1 MESNILKRL
10 REWFKKN
17 AAMLPWRPA
26 DLDAPRDPYAVWIS
40 ETMLQQTQVATVR
53 DYYIKWMKRFPDI
66 ETLAKAN
73 EEDVFRYW
81 QGLGYYSR
89 ARNILRTAKTVS
101 GSYRPAASRMTSEG
115 AQAHIARCEMPNARC
130 EMPDASVRCEMPRTR
145 KELEALPGI
154 GAYTAGA
161 ILSLAYHQREA
172 ILDGNLVRIF
182 ARFYALDFL
191 PTDKASAGK
200 KEGCAE
206 AYWKYARD
214 VADSPKAYMHNE
226 ALMELGRTVCRSKN
240 PECANCP
247 LSGGCRAFAEGR
259 TGEFPPKRK
268 SAQREWRGTALVVE
282 SADGKLLAVSAGQ
295 AFLAGQATLPH
306 FEHSRNAT
314 AGIPAEAE
322 AYFNADNVV
331 SIKECGSF
339 RHNITVHKIEC
350 NVLHVKL
357 STKAS
362 KCVASS
368 GKKINPRFNATWV
381 KKEDA
386 AKAFAN
392 SFSLKALKNVF

>member
-73 EEDVFRYW
+73 EEEVFRYW

-89 ARNILRTAKTVS
+89 ARNILRTAKAVS
-101 GSYRPAASRMTSEG
+101 GSYRPSRGSRMTDEG
-115 AQAHIARCEMPNARC
+115 SQAHVA
-130 EMPDASVRCEMPRTR
+130 RCEMPRTR

-200 KEGCAE
+200 NEGCAE
-206 AYWKYARD
+206 AYWKYARE

-240 PECANCP
+240 PDCANCP
-247 LSGGCRAFAEGR
+247 LNGGCRANAEGR
-259 TGEFPPKRK
+259 TGEFPPKRERT
-268 SAQREWRGTALVVE
+268 QRDWHGTALVVE

-306 FEHSRNAT
+306 FESPRNAT
-314 AGIPAEAE
+314 AGLPAEAE
-322 AYFNADNVV
+322 AYLNADNVV
-331 SIKECGSF
+331 HTRECGSF

-368 GKKINPRFNATWV
+368 GKKIDPRFNATWV

-392 SFSLKALKNVF
+392 SFSLKALKIAL

>member
-73 EEDVFRYW
+73 EEEVFRYW

-89 ARNILRTAKTVS
+89 ARNILKTAKTVCEQAVRQA
-101 GSYRPAASRMTSEG
+101 YRPAT
-115 AQAHIARCEMPNARC
+115 
-130 EMPDASVRCEMPRTR
+130 MPRTR

-191 PTDKASAGK
+191 PTDKGCAGK
-200 KEGCAE
+200 NESCAE
-206 AYWKYARD
+206 AYWKYARE

-226 ALMELGRTVCRSKN
+226 ALMELGRTICRSKN
-240 PECANCP
+240 PDCANCP
-247 LSGGCRAFAEGR
+247 LNGGCRANAEGR

-295 AFLAGQATLPH
+295 PFLAGQATLPH

-322 AYFNADNVV
+322 AYFNADNVA
-331 SIKECGSF
+331 SIRECGSF
-339 RHNITVHKIEC
+339 RHGITVHKIEC
-350 NVLHVKL
+350 KVLHVKL

-368 GKKINPRFNATWV
+368 GKKIDPRFNATWV

>member
-53 DYYIKWMKRFPDI
+53 DYYIKWMERFPDI
-66 ETLAKAN
+66 ETLAKTN
-73 EEDVFRYW
+73 EEEVFRYW

-89 ARNILRTAKTVS
+89 ARNILKTAKTVCEQAV
-101 GSYRPAASRMTSEG
+101 R
-115 AQAHIARCEMPNARC
+115 QAHRPTT
-130 EMPDASVRCEMPRTR
+130 MPRTR

-191 PTDKASAGK
+191 PTDKGCAGK
-200 KEGCAE
+200 NTTGKNEGCAE
-206 AYWKYARD
+206 AYWKYARE

-240 PECANCP
+240 PDCASCP
-247 LSGGCRAFAEGR
+247 LNGGCRANAEGR
-259 TGEFPPKRK
+259 TGEFPPKRERT
-268 SAQREWRGTALVVE
+268 QRDWHGTALVVE

-306 FEHSRNAT
+306 FESPRNAT
-314 AGIPAEAE
+314 AGLPAEAE
-322 AYFNADNVV
+322 AYLNADNVV
-331 SIKECGSF
+331 HTHECGSF

-350 NVLHVKL
+350 NVLHIKL

-368 GKKINPRFNATWV
+368 GKKIDPRFNATWV

-392 SFSLKALKNVF
+392 SFSLKALKIAL